1 MRNLFCPVVALCVLA
16 VGGCCLNTVVLLP
29 ETTSNAD
36 FIGPDDVSGHYHDA
50 GSQPDIGGST
60 DYDGHI
66 VFTSLARTVVDD
78 VLPDDLQL
86 MANTEQPSLH
96 PVALIFGDQT
106 NLTWTLPGGFQMTF
120 PGGYNELILFIPFVQ
135 KDGTGPMHN
144 YVVRMYLDWLDGVTG
159 GNWFFGYRKELA
171 TFTEA
176 AINLGS
182 ATVDT
187 LKIQRLGADRFQAG
201 MTGIGAWLN
210 DAQAKA
216 ALPNYAAMQ
225 EIFRMPMLGTKLAPT
240 GEAYYVCSYFLFD
253 WQDTSIRPAKVDH
266 AYTGEFTSGMTSWL
280 AAGGLTG
287 QPEGTFAVDDLGWE
301 LTSAQKCVF

>member
-1 MRNLFCPVVALCVLA
+1 MRYQFRFAVVLCALA
-16 VGGCCLNTVVLLP
+16 AGGCCLNTLP
-29 ETTSNAD
+29 LVPKSTSNAD
-36 FIGPDDVSGHYHDA
+36 FIGPDDVNGSYHDA

-66 VFTSLARTVVDD
+66 VFTNLTRTVVDD
-78 VLPDDLQL
+78 VLPDDLKL
-86 MANTEQPSLH
+86 AANSEQPAQH

-144 YVVRMYLDWLDGVTG
+144 YVVGMYLDWLDGVTG

-171 TFTEA
+171 TFSEA
-176 AINLGS
+176 TINLGS

-187 LKIQRLGADRFQAG
+187 LNIQRLGADRFQAS
-201 MTGIGAWLN
+201 MTGSGPWLT
-210 DAQAKA
+210 DSQARVT
-216 ALPNYAAMQ
+216 LPNYPAMQ
-225 EIFRMPMLGTKLAPT
+225 EIFRMPMLGTKIAPS

-253 WQDTSIRPAKVDH
+253 WQNTSIRPARVDH
-266 AYTGEFTSGMTSWL
+266 AYTGEFTTGMTSWV

-287 QPEGTFAVDDLGWE
+287 QLEGTFAVDDLGWE
-301 LTSAQKCVF
+301 LTSAQACVF